1 MEFGK
6 CKLCL
11 LDKPLCESHL
21 IPESLYAH
29 IREGEESPIRVGDGV
44 VMPTDRH
51 MTTYLLC
58 SKCEDI
64 LSKGGE
70 TWVAPKLAWVDG
82 RFPLFDLLEAAGGFS
97 AAEEGEGLFY
107 ARDNPEIDVE
117 KIAHFA
123 LGIFWKASV
132 HSWKGDKSE
141 PMITLGPEQENI
153 RLWLRGEGGFP
164 TDVALNFSVSRRGR
178 TLLTLQQPVQV
189 PTPTRWRTYTYHL
202 VGAFFSMKA
211 GDISIEDRMLCFYR
225 FPAHVV
231 LCSDKTADVWHRKV
245 FEQFDESRKT
255 KSYLQ
260 LKDKRKAK
268 RSKGG
273 GTEQ

>member
-1 MEFGK
+1 
-6 CKLCL
+6 
-11 LDKPLCESHL
+11 
-21 IPESLYAH
+21 
-29 IREGEESPIRVGDGV
+29 
-44 VMPTDRH
+44 
-51 MTTYLLC
+51 
-58 SKCEDI
+58 
-64 LSKGGE
+64 
-70 TWVAPKLAWVDG
+70 
-82 RFPLFDLLEAAGGFS
+82 
-97 AAEEGEGLFY
+97 
-107 ARDNPEIDVE
+107 
-117 KIAHFA
+117 
-123 LGIFWKASV
+123 
-132 HSWKGDKSE
+132 
-141 PMITLGPEQENI
+141 
-153 RLWLRGEGGFP
+153 
-164 TDVALNFSVSRRGR
+164 VSRRGR

-255 KSYLQ
+255 KSYLK

-273 GTEQ
+273 GTEK